1 MAEGRRQ
8 EEHGRRIRRAA
19 GLSLGYNVLQTAVK
33 LAAALLT
40 GSVAFLTEAFHS
52 GTDLAAAAISFVAV
66 RYALAPPDEEHPY
79 GHGKIDSLAGFA
91 ESVLLLGFSVFVAVS
106 SVLRLF
112 RPVALVEAGIG
123 AWLMAGTALGA
134 GLVGL
139 YVGREGRATGSA
151 ALRSN
156 AQHLRVD
163 ALTAAGVAAGVVL
176 AGRTGAAWIDPLA
189 ALLLAGLL
197 GREAARL
204 ARRAFG
210 EVVDER
216 IEAGEIAKIEG
227 ILTLDADVV
236 GWHRVRTRHSG
247 PEHLVDLHIVVP
259 DEFSV
264 ADGHRVADRV
274 EKAVEA
280 TLAPA
285 RCVVHVDPL
294 SEADHED

>member
-1 MAEGRRQ
+1 MERERRTP
-8 EEHGRRIRRAA
+8 EDRIRRAA
-19 GLSLGYNVLQTAVK
+19 SLSLSYNAGQTAIK

-66 RYALAPPDEEHPY
+66 RYALAPPDEDHPY
-79 GHGKIDSLAGFA
+79 GHGKIDSLAGFG
-91 ESVLLLGFSVFVAVS
+91 ESVLLLGFSVFVGIS
-106 SVLRLF
+106 SVLRFF
-112 RPVALVEAGIG
+112 RPVELVSAGIG
-123 AWLMAGTALGA
+123 AWLVGATAIGA
-134 GLVGL
+134 AAMSV
-139 YVGREGRATGSA
+139 YIAREARATGSA

-163 ALTAAGVAAGVVL
+163 AVTAAGVVAGVLL
-176 AGRTGAAWIDPLA
+176 AERTGAGWLDPLV
-189 ALLLAGLL
+189 ALGLASVL
-197 GREAARL
+197 GFEAARL

-216 IEAGEIAKIEG
+216 IETDEIAKIEG
-227 ILTLDADVV
+227 ILALDADVAS
-236 GWHRVRTRHSG
+236 WHRVRTRHSG
-247 PEHLVDLHIVVP
+247 PDHLVDLHIVVP
-259 DEFSV
+259 DELTV
-264 ADGHRVADRV
+264 AEGHRVADRV
-274 EKAVEA
+274 EKAIER

>member
-1 MAEGRRQ
+1 MERAGAEREARVK
-8 EEHGRRIRRAA
+8 RAA
-19 GLSLGYNVLQTAVK
+19 ALSLGYNAGQTGVK

-66 RYALAPPDEEHPY
+66 RYALAPPDDDHPY
-79 GHGKIDSLAGFA
+79 GHGKIDSLAGFGEA
-91 ESVLLLGFSVFVAVS
+91 ILLLGFSVFVALS
-106 SVLRLF
+106 SVLRFF
-112 RPVALVEAGIG
+112 RPVELVQAGVG
-123 AWLMAGTALGA
+123 AWLVGATSVGA
-134 GLVGL
+134 GLMSL
-139 YVGREGRATGSA
+139 YVAREGRATGSA

-163 ALTAAGVAAGVVL
+163 ALTAAGVVAGVLL
-176 AGRTGAAWIDPLA
+176 AQRTGAAWLDPLV
-189 ALLLAGLL
+189 ALGLASVL
-197 GREAARL
+197 GWEAARL

-227 ILTLDADVV
+227 ILMLDAEVRS
-236 GWHRVRTRHSG
+236 WHRVRTRHSG

-264 ADGHRVADRV
+264 RDGHRVADRI
-274 EKAVEA
+274 EKAIER

-294 SEADHED
+294 SEADHDD